1 MMRLTSCSWWRA
13 FAIALIIGWCLAR
26 FNSLGEAAPS
36 ITFDKQMH
44 FPMSDGSTVVV
55 EAGIYAVDIHGASH
69 IRLVAE
75 RKPDLLLE
83 AHAVKH
89 TEKIDV
95 PLAVTIPDENP
106 NVVHVVLLLPDGQA
120 FDAAGALSGT
130 RTRGVNPALVTTALI
145 QESVK
150 QLGQKIL
157 QTPSDFDLAYCHAPI
172 HYQDTNS
179 SNYRADYITRFD
191 YDGNMIAIDNWEH
204 LTSFP
209 LAAHAYYSVVETYTH
224 WFITYGFFHPRDWS
238 DEIFHPQEHENDM
251 EGLLT
256 IVRKDGTLYGRL
268 EGMITVAHE
277 DFYSYIPSGSSLR
290 NGHETVD
297 GALTMQ
303 AYDRSVHPLTN
314 QEDQGHGIKAFPYAG
329 NFLAGNGGDG
339 IIYYPSRTVSKVPQS
354 GNDRHV
360 DYMLI
365 DFFAPGGLWQ
375 RQLDEAPLSRN
386 QAMTF
391 AWWGTIK
398 GDKKGGCGD
407 GISRFCVT
415 DSTHTPWA
423 WDDHDDGPTYPPGEM
438 ALDPAHLA
446 AHYFSGLGN
455 FSMKYLR
462 NRYASDLKA
471 CGYRHGNVPR
481 GWPERIN
488 LDELFA
494 KLTVHTPDQPVTK
507 EMCQQWRQQLEDL
520 REELS
525 NNDIDINERKAIL
538 REMGSIR
545 KKLQNPVCQP

>member
-1 MMRLTSCSWWRA
+1 MRPTSCSWWRV
-13 FAIALIIGWCLAR
+13 FTIALITGLCLAR
-26 FNSLGEAAPS
+26 FNSLAEAAPL
-36 ITFDKQMH
+36 ITFDMQMH
-44 FPMSDGSTVVV
+44 FPMSDGSDVVV
-55 EAGIYAVDIHGASH
+55 EAGIYAIDIHGTSH
-69 IRLVAE
+69 IRLMAKGKSV
-75 RKPDLLLE
+75 LLLE

-89 TEKIDV
+89 TEKIDA
-95 PLAVTIPDENP
+95 PLAVTIPEENP

-120 FDAAGALSGT
+120 FDAAGSLSGT
-130 RTRGVNPALVTTALI
+130 RSHGVNPA
-145 QESVK
+145 
-150 QLGQKIL
+150 
-157 QTPSDFDLAYCHAPI
+157 FDLAYYHAPI

-204 LTSFP
+204 LTSSP
-209 LAAHAYYSVVETYTH
+209 LAAHVYYSVVETYTH

-238 DEIFHPQEHENDM
+238 DEILHSQEHENDM
-251 EGLLT
+251 EGLLS

-277 DFYSYIPSGSSLR
+277 DFYSYIPSGSPLR

-329 NFLAGNGGDG
+329 NFLTGNGGDG
-339 IIYYPSRTVSKVPQS
+339 IIYYPSRTVAKVPRS

-391 AWWGTIK
+391 ATWGTIK
-398 GDKKGGCGD
+398 GDEEGGCGD
-407 GISRFCVT
+407 GFPRYCVS
-415 DSTHTPWA
+415 DSPHTPWG
-423 WDDHDDGPTYPPGEM
+423 WDDSDDGPTYVGEM
-438 ALDPAHLA
+438 ALDPAHLT
-446 AHYFSGLGN
+446 AHYFRGLGN

-471 CGYRHGNVPR
+471 RGYRHGNVPR

-494 KLTVHTPDQPVTK
+494 RLTVHTPGQPVTK

-520 REELS
+520 REELG

-545 KKLQNPVCQP
+545 RKLRNPVCQP